1 MALMDLLE
9 GQLSNAM
16 GSAPHRGLLEA
27 ATAMLTNSQQGGL
40 SGVVQHLTA
49 NGLGNAV
56 ASWVGNGPN
65 QSVSPQQLN
74 QALGSDRIAQLA
86 QQAGLSPGQASAGLA
101 TMLPHLIDKL
111 TPGGKL
117 PDSGMMQQGLGWL
130 ESHLTSHQ

>member
-16 GSAPHRGLLEA
+16 GSTPHRGLLEA

-40 SGVVQHLTA
+40 SGFVQHLTA

-65 QSVSPQQLN
+65 QSVSVRRVKV
-74 QALGSDRIAQLA
+74 SV
-86 QQAGLSPGQASAGLA
+86 S
-101 TMLPHLIDKL
+101 
-111 TPGGKL
+111 
-117 PDSGMMQQGLGWL
+117 SG
-130 ESHLTSHQ
+130 